1 MIVRNL
7 IRYWTPVTLWMGF
20 IFWMST
26 NTFSSERTALVIA
39 PLLLHIMPSLSTKE
53 IDIIHDAIRKCAH
66 ITEYFILGFLLFRAF
81 LRMGTK
87 RKLRRWVVFSFF
99 VVVLYAFTDEFH
111 QSFVL
116 SRAPSFRDVA
126 IDTAGG
132 SLALA
137 ATFLFHRLKQR
148 GGHER
153 DPID

>member
-1 MIVRNL
+1 VRNL

-26 NTFSSERTALVIA
+26 NTFSSEHTALVIA
-39 PLLLHIMPSLSTKE
+39 PLLLHIMPSLSTKD

-87 RKLRRWVVFSFF
+87 RKLRQWVVFSFF
-99 VVVLYAFTDEFH
+99 VVVLYALTDEFH

-116 SRAPSFRDVA
+116 SRDPSLRDVA
-126 IDTAGG
+126 IDTVGG
-132 SLALA
+132 GLALA
-137 ATFLFHRLKQR
+137 VTFLFHRLKQR
-148 GGHER
+148 GR
-153 DPID
+153 